1 MMSSEH
7 DWTIGSMQHTWLS
20 NTLANVDR
28 LAQPWLILTLHRQ
41 IYTDTILADT
51 LNYTG
56 LFQVHIEPLLQQY
69 KVSCVLMGHAHK
81 WERLSAVVGGKVI
94 LASVPQLQPDGS
106 IQHVF
111 QNPRAPVHFIA
122 GMGGAD
128 HVINDCRRYRQA
140 PYFMNCTVPEYSE
153 AEGYDQGYLSVTALS
168 TTELRLN
175 YIASVIGPNI
185 TSQKSDKHPS
195 GIVIQS
201 IIIQQDLNQT
211 WEETAMQ

>member
-1 MMSSEH
+1 
-7 DWTIGSMQHTWLS
+7 
-20 NTLANVDR
+20 V
-28 LAQPWLILTLHRQ
+28 
-41 IYTDTILADT
+41 
-51 LNYTG
+51 
-56 LFQVHIEPLLQQY
+56 FLL
-69 KVSCVLMGHAHK
+69 GHAHK
-81 WERLSAVVGGKVI
+81 WERLSSIVGGKVV
-94 LASVPQLQPDGS
+94 LASIPIVQPDGT

-153 AEGYDQGYLSVTALS
+153 DEGYDQGYLSITALS

-185 TSQKSDKHPS
+185 TSQRTDQYLA

-211 WEETAMQ
+211 WEEV